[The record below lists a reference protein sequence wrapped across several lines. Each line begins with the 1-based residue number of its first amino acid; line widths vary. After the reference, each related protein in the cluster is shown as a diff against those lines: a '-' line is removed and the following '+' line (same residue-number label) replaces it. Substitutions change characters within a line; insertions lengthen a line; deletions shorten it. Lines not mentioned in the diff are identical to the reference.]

1 MLRYLTIAMII
12 LLHAN
17 IYSQSDPNNDPNWD
31 WRASSTFTVYPQA
44 LGSIQVNTTSPF
56 LQGGI
61 SEAVFDNRP
70 EDGWVLV
77 MRDFGTTSRGASVP
91 YFTLYNKYQGLLRV
105 FPYVVMNGAYTKG
118 FINIYW
124 GTTIK
129 TAALTFLNNTA
140 WGVNTLDSTKNNSS
154 AAFAPVVNAN
164 WAFADFPMAYE
175 YNVSSFTNPNFHFEI
190 WGSTTSNVNLTIQ
203 GDILQHFGNNQAA
216 NLPNPG
222 FFQEGGTFQLAQKH
236 VQGTQSTWAGWKSV
250 IDNIGKAIDSNTTS
264 SALLNL
270 RNSIK
275 SLSTSWTIS
284 NLSGIGVAVGLLD
297 FFITGGRLTKKEQP
311 APMNFKANFT
321 ATGTISTDVRVAGAI
336 TLPLPGSNIT
346 NTVTATNL
354 LYNNPLGILNL
365 RETPIVEHRRYDQPV
380 GTNITR
386 ETHSFRVKNDLVID
400 LNPNSDLE
408 IQDVKAALVY
418 VPKTQP
424 IAQEFL
430 GYADQGHSN
439 IDNTPIELESA
450 TAGAFEFRTPYV
462 NAYSVKYQKIT
473 IPLESLNF
481 GFNVQ
486 GGEWIPFNLPLNTA
500 LGKLYLKIHATL
512 RLKNSSTDRQP
523 VVFVAKYNVLNQEG
537 DAVNGPWSTPP
548 LPFTVNITRK
558 FEFLP
563 DETLPPAYGYT
574 GVENIVVNTPP
585 LIGNAI
591 FSLWSDGNNDLTR
604 TFSSNTNI
612 QALYKLPH
620 KSNSTTAY
628 SNPSQRRFIQT
639 PDGVKHICYE
649 SMGKV
654 WYELSTDN
662 GATWILGNGGKPLS
676 STDAKNPSMSFYG
689 NQIGI
694 VWQEKSGSSFKIKM
708 ALFWMSDYSS
718 SLFSTIAEDDNN
730 YSHNAS
736 PVVEWGYNGNIV
748 VVWSGNDLCANPFG
762 GTALK
767 YWYGSA
773 TSNGIS
779 LIGQCGIYGTDGNSI
794 NPTITA
800 DYTASSNPFYFHF
813 AWQQYVNVST
823 SKIYYSK
830 LYYNQNSLVS
840 TTFEEASLN
849 SGYSNNL
856 TPVIVIRKTGSL
868 EYIYV
873 TWLGN
878 RTSPT
883 SETRV
888 LLKYKLGSS
897 WSVTGVYGTSPVQ
910 NFSIN
915 KGTTL
920 ISNQEPL
927 ALCWS
932 EPNGSSFYNKVMKS
946 PGSGIKTLITT
957 GKDIRIN
964 NGTDFSS
971 MFVNSFS
978 SVSQPYSFSF
988 SQNLGSLGKV
998 NSIFNGREGIVGK
1011 NGAQFF
1017 FALGDITLDGQ
1028 NINFVSIP
1036 DSVSIASLSLLNTYF
1051 ESEPFTVSSLS
1062 NLTYGVQYGITD
1074 SVLCSSVLNSGQYIS
1089 FKVELLDAVTNN
1101 VLDVFDEVSY
1111 TGNNVYQ
1118 YNNLGYKVN
1127 LSGIGEKSVK
1137 LRLVTDTN
1145 SEFGFGFSN
1154 RIADQSML
1162 VKVGFKTINYKGD
1175 AVVKEYA
1182 LEQNYPNPFNPGTTI
1197 RYQLPKDGLVTLK
1210 IYDILG
1216 SEIATL
1222 VNEEKIA
1229 GKYEVNFDASNLA
1242 SGVYVYRIAIH
1253 SGKLQAGEFVNS
1265 KKMILLK

>member
-1 MLRYLTIAMII
+1 MVNSSKGSYLYIGA
-12 LLHAN
+12 L
-17 IYSQSDPNNDPNWD
+17 SQN
-31 WRASSTFTVYPQA
+31 
-44 LGSIQVNTTSPF
+44 
-56 LQGGI
+56 
-61 SEAVFDNRP
+61 E
-70 EDGWVLV
+70 
-77 MRDFGTTSRGASVP
+77 
-91 YFTLYNKYQGLLRV
+91 
-105 FPYVVMNGAYTKG
+105 
-118 FINIYW
+118 
-124 GTTIK
+124 
-129 TAALTFLNNTA
+129 
-140 WGVNTLDSTKNNSS
+140 NNSDS
-154 AAFAPVVNAN
+154 RAN
-164 WAFADFPMAYE
+164 LDL
-175 YNVSSFTNPNFHFEI
+175 T
-190 WGSTTSNVNLTIQ
+190 LTIQ
-203 GDILQHFGNNQAA
+203 F
-216 NLPNPG
+216 
-222 FFQEGGTFQLAQKH
+222 
-236 VQGTQSTWAGWKSV
+236 SV
-250 IDNIGKAIDSNTTS
+250 P
-264 SALLNL
+264 
-270 RNSIK
+270 
-275 SLSTSWTIS
+275 
-284 NLSGIGVAVGLLD
+284 
-297 FFITGGRLTKKEQP
+297 P
-311 APMNFKANFT
+311 A
-321 ATGTISTDVRVAGAI
+321 
-336 TLPLPGSNIT
+336 
-346 NTVTATNL
+346 
-354 LYNNPLGILNL
+354 
-365 RETPIVEHRRYDQPV
+365 
-380 GTNITR
+380 
-386 ETHSFRVKNDLVID
+386 
-400 LNPNSDLE
+400 
-408 IQDVKAALVY
+408 
-418 VPKTQP
+418 
-424 IAQEFL
+424 
-430 GYADQGHSN
+430 
-439 IDNTPIELESA
+439 
-450 TAGAFEFRTPYV
+450 
-462 NAYSVKYQKIT
+462 
-473 IPLESLNF
+473 
-481 GFNVQ
+481 
-486 GGEWIPFNLPLNTA
+486 
-500 LGKLYLKIHATL
+500 
-512 RLKNSSTDRQP
+512 
-523 VVFVAKYNVLNQEG
+523 
-537 DAVNGPWSTPP
+537 
-548 LPFTVNITRK
+548 TVNITADNNFTASGGTNHGTMVIDGVNRTIP
-558 FEFLP
+558 L
-563 DETLPPAYGYT
+563 AGYT
-574 GVENIVVNTPP
+574 FQKTVGQTLTLSANSPQDDNQGHQRIWHT
-585 LIGNAI
+585 GAI
-591 FSLWSDGNNDLTR
+591 AQSNWTRNGEYRWPNQTYSFPVAADDNGKIYMANLRKNFKIDQTHKTEFDGNQTQQNTAWIVEQNSGNISTQSSRLINGKTYLFAGWEDDLMLGTSR
-604 TFSSNTNI
+604 NI
-612 QALYKLPH
+612 TPTDNKVYDVLYKYLH
-620 KSNSTTAY
+620 HSNQISAY

-639 PDGVKHICYE
+639 PDGAKHICYE
-649 SMGKV
+649 SMNRV
-654 WYELSTDN
+654 WLEHSTDN
-662 GATWILGNGGKPLS
+662 GATWFLGNGGKPLS
-676 STDAKNPSMSFYG
+676 SAESKNPSMSFYG
-689 NQIGI
+689 NLLGI
-694 VWQEKSGSSFKIKM
+694 VWQEKNSGTFKIKM
-708 ALFWMSDYSS
+708 AVFYMSDYSS

-736 PVVEWGYNGNIV
+736 PVVEWGYNGNVV

-773 TSNGIS
+773 TSYGITS
-779 LIGQCGIYGTDGNSI
+779 IGQCGIYGTDENSI

-840 TTFEEASLN
+840 TTFEEVSLN

-856 TPVIVIRKTGSL
+856 TPVIVLRKTGSL

-946 PGSGIKTLITT
+946 PGSGIKTLTTT

-998 NSIFNGREGIVGK
+998 NSMFNGREGIVGK

-1017 FALGDITLDGQ
+1017 FALGDITVDDQ

-1036 DSVSIASLSLLNTYF
+1036 DSVSITSLSLLNTYF
-1051 ESEPFTVSSLS
+1051 ESEPFNVSSLS

-1074 SVLCSSVLNSGQYIS
+1074 SVLCSSVLNSGKYIS

-1101 VLDVFDEVSY
+1101 VLDVFDEINY
-1111 TGNNVYQ
+1111 TGNNVFQ

-1162 VKVGFKTINYKGD
+1162 AKAGFKTINYKGD
-1175 AVVKEYA
+1175 AVVTEYA

-1197 RYQLPKDGLVTLK
+1197 LYQLPKDGLVTLK
-1210 IYDILG
+1210 IYDIIG

-1242 SGVYVYRIAIH
+1242 SGVYVYRIAIY
-1253 SGKLQAGEFVNS
+1253 SEKLQAGEYFNS